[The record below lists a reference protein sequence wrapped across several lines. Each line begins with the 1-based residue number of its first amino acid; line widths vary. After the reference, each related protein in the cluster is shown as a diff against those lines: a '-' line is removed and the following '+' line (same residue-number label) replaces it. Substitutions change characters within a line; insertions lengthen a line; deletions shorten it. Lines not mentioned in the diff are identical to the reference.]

1 MQAHNTIEYRGNPPK
16 KPQITLGAVFFGAG
30 ALGFLGGL
38 GAFIILILVGTPA

>member
-16 KPQITLGAVFFGAG
+16 KHQITLGAVFFGAG

-38 GAFIILILVGTPA
+38 GTIIIVVLAGTPA